1 MAHEQQPKRGVATDI
16 TEDAGPA
23 IFDPSIG
30 LYKLPHTREATFIG
44 TIPPPGTAVE
54 DNAARAGYNP

>member
-23 IFDPSIG
+23 IFDPSIV
-30 LYKLPHTREATFIG
+30 
-44 TIPPPGTAVE
+44 VE
-54 DNAARAGYNP
+54 CVCGVYLLNGCN